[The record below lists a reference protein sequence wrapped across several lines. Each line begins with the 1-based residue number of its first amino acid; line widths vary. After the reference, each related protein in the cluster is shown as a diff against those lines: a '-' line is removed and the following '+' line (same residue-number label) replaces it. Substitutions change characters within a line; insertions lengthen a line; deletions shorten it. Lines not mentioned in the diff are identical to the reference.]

1 MTQKDHRRIPWWMFI
16 LAALF
21 VGDFALQTYCRLFNV
36 LAFGYTTRLED
47 GRGIVDSVEP
57 GSAAERA
64 GLRAGDVI
72 LTLEGRAIGVYSGGG
87 GRIFGIFRPHLVPH
101 RPYRFEIERE
111 GRRQELAIEAERLE
125 PLSYWGA
132 YTHAAWQ
139 FASLFLLATGLLIAF
154 SRPSDALARS
164 GALAMAMLSVGLYFT
179 NLPTGYAAIWR
190 GLPLAVGI
198 LLWVPHV
205 CVYLFGPILLT
216 FFVLF
221 PRPLVR
227 SRWPWVA
234 VWLPALAFL
243 PVNLRGAVLT
253 VYDPARAYS
262 AIQPPWFYQAQIA
275 MLGLYG
281 LASFAALAVN
291 FVQLKAPNERRRLRL
306 LLLGGGAGVL
316 PGLIRL
322 VFMGLFPNSAVAVF
336 LSSNPIADILIA
348 AIFVLFPVCFAYSIL
363 RHRLLDIRVIIRRG
377 LQYTLARKTLLALM
391 PALGIVL
398 AVDLTL
404 NRQQTLAEIFRS
416 RGWVYAALGLLAFV
430 AYKRRKAW
438 MEKLDKRFFR
448 EQYNSQRILASVLE
462 DIREA
467 KSFERVAPRVVAR
480 IEAALHPEFVSVMAR
495 RPSEREYHLLSA
507 APSGQTTPPLA
518 ADSKLLALARLLGKP
533 LEVLMADTSW
543 LEGRLP
549 PEEIEFARGAR
560 IDLFVP
566 IGSSSASAEA
576 VLALGIKR
584 SEEPYSRED
593 QDLLEAIASSL
604 GLLFE
609 QWAPAAARAAAEGAA
624 AQAATLAISAF
635 EVCPACGLCHDL
647 GTQKCPQDGA
657 DLTLAHLP
665 RTLAGRYRLERR
677 LGRGGMGT
685 VYEAADS
692 GLERRVAVKVLRE
705 HLAESDEA
713 ARRFKLEARAAAG
726 FAHPNVVTV
735 HDYGVAEGRRAFL
748 VMELLEGATLRD
760 ELKRRSRLEA
770 DRTVEVFRGVCAAV
784 DAAHRR
790 QIIHRDL
797 KPENIF
803 LARAEGFDKPGE
815 TVKVLDF
822 GIAKILAGPGDAGE
836 TLTGFDTSAGV
847 LVGTLAYLSPGQLLG
862 ESPGVHWDLWA
873 LAVVAYETLA
883 GRLPFGTASTDEWRR
898 EVLAGQCKPLTASLE
913 GAPEVWQAF
922 FADCFAPD
930 RARRPQTAAEFFKRM
945 EKALSSVGIGEE
957 TRKKSGVS

>member
-1 MTQKDHRRIPWWMFI
+1 MFV

-36 LAFGYTTRLED
+36 LAFGYTARTESE
-47 GRGIVDSVEP
+47 GRGVESVDP
-57 GSAAERA
+57 GSSAERA

-72 LTLEGRAIGVYSGGG
+72 LALEGLAIGEYTGPAAMA
-87 GRIFGIFRPHLVPH
+87 FRSNLEAG

-111 GRRQELAIEAERLE
+111 GRRLDLGIEAERLK
-125 PLSYWGA
+125 PLSYWEA
-132 YTHAAWQ
+132 YSHAAWQ
-139 FASLFLLATGLLIAF
+139 FASLFLLATALLIAF
-154 SRPSDALARS
+154 SRPFDVLARS
-164 GALAMAMLSVGLYFT
+164 GALALGMLSVGLYFT

-190 GLPLAVGI
+190 GLPWVAGA

-205 CVYLFGPILLT
+205 AVLLFGPILLT

-221 PRPLVR
+221 PRPLFR
-227 SRWPWVA
+227 SRWPWAA

-243 PVNLRGAVLT
+243 PLNLRGVVLAVYEPGRAFAAAHAPWIGRAQT
-253 VYDPARAYS
+253 VL
-262 AIQPPWFYQAQIA
+262 
-275 MLGLYG
+275 LGLYG

-291 FVQLKAPNERRRLRL
+291 FVRLKAPNERRRLRL
-306 LLLGGGAGVL
+306 LLLGGAAGVL
-316 PGLIRL
+316 PGLLRL
-322 VFMGLFPNSAVAVF
+322 VIWGLFPDSKVSAF
-336 LSSNPIADILIA
+336 LGSNPIADILIA
-348 AIFVLFPVCFAYSIL
+348 AIFVLFPICFAYSIL

-377 LQYTLARKTLLALM
+377 LRYTLARKTLLALM
-391 PALGIVL
+391 PALGTAL

-416 RGWVYAALGLLAFV
+416 RGWLYAALGLLAFV
-430 AYKRRKAW
+430 AYKRRKIW
-438 MEKLDKRFFR
+438 LEKLDKRFFR

-467 KSFERVAPRVVAR
+467 KSFERVAPRVVAH

-518 ADSKLLALARLLGKP
+518 ADSKLLALARVLGKP

-549 PEEIEFARGAR
+549 PEEIEFARRSR

-609 QWAPAAARAAAEGAA
+609 QWAPSAARAGAVGATAA
-624 AQAATLAISAF
+624 AAAGAATLAMTAF
-635 EVCPACGLCHDL
+635 EICPTCGLCHDL
-647 GTQKCPQDGA
+647 GTRKCTQDGA
-657 DLTLAHLP
+657 DLTLTHLP
-665 RTLAGRYRLERR
+665 RTLAGRYRLDRH

-685 VYEAADS
+685 VFEAADS

-713 ARRFKLEARAAAG
+713 ARRFKREARAAAG

-735 HDYGVAEGRRAFL
+735 HDYGVAEGGHAFL

-760 ELKRRSRLEA
+760 ELKRGPRPDA
-770 DRTVEVFRGVCAAV
+770 ARTVEVFRGVCAAV

-803 LARAEGFDKPGE
+803 LARSEGFDRPGE

-822 GIAKILAGPGDAGE
+822 GIAKILAAPCDAAGE

-862 ESPGVHWDLWA
+862 EAPGVHWDLWA
-873 LAVVAYETLA
+873 LSVVAYEMLA
-883 GRLPFGTASTDEWRR
+883 GRLPFATTSTDEWRR
-898 EVLAGQCKPLTASLE
+898 SVVAGAFEPLNTSLE
-913 GAPEVWQAF
+913 GAPQAWQAYF
-922 FADCFAPD
+922 GDCFAPD
-930 RARRPQTAAEFFKRM
+930 RARRPRSAADFFRKL
-945 EKALSSVGIGEE
+945 EKALTAV
-957 TRKKSGVS
+957 

>member
-1 MTQKDHRRIPWWMFI
+1 M
-16 LAALF
+16 
-21 VGDFALQTYCRLFNV
+21 GSLQ
-36 LAFGYTTRLED
+36 
-47 GRGIVDSVEP
+47 
-57 GSAAERA
+57 
-64 GLRAGDVI
+64 
-72 LTLEGRAIGVYSGGG
+72 
-87 GRIFGIFRPHLVPH
+87 
-101 RPYRFEIERE
+101 
-111 GRRQELAIEAERLE
+111 
-125 PLSYWGA
+125 GA
-132 YTHAAWQ
+132 SWQ
-139 FASLFLLATGLLIAF
+139 FASLFLLATALLIAF
-154 SRPSDALARS
+154 SRPFDALARS
-164 GALAMAMLSVGLYFT
+164 GALALAMLSVGLYFT
-179 NLPTGYAAIWR
+179 NMPTGYAAIWR
-190 GLPLAVGI
+190 SLPWAVGV

-205 CVYLFGPILLT
+205 CVCLFGPVLLT

-221 PRPLVR
+221 PRPLFR

-243 PVNLRGAVLT
+243 PLNLRAAVLT
-253 VYDPARAYS
+253 VYAPARAY
-262 AIQPPWFYQAQIA
+262 AVVQPPWFYQAQVA

-291 FVQLKAPNERRRLRL
+291 FVRLKAPNERRRLRL
-306 LLLGGGAGVL
+306 LLIGGGAGVL
-316 PGLIRL
+316 PGLIRM
-322 VFMGLFPNSAVAVF
+322 VSMGLFPNSAVTAF
-336 LSSNPIADILIA
+336 LGSNPFADILIA

-377 LQYTLARKTLLALM
+377 LQYTMARRTLLALM

-404 NRQQTLAEIFRS
+404 NRQQTLAEVFRS

-438 MEKLDKRFFR
+438 LEKLDKRFFR

-518 ADSKLLALARLLGKP
+518 ADSKLIALARVLGKP

-549 PEEIEFARGAR
+549 PEEIEFARRSR
-560 IDLFVP
+560 IDLFVS
-566 IGSSSASAEA
+566 IGGSSASAEA

-609 QWAPAAARAAAEGAA
+609 QWTPAAARPAEGATAAAAAE
-624 AQAATLAISAF
+624 AATLAIEAF

-647 GTQKCPQDGA
+647 GTRKCPREGA
-657 DLTLAHLP
+657 DLILTHLP

-685 VYEAADS
+685 VFEAADS

-713 ARRFKLEARAAAG
+713 ARRFKSEARAAAG

-735 HDYGVAEGRRAFL
+735 HDYGVAEGRHAFL

-760 ELKRRSRLEA
+760 ELKRRSRLDA
-770 DRTVEVFRGVCAAV
+770 ARTVDIFRGVCAAV
-784 DAAHRR
+784 EAAHRR

-873 LAVVAYETLA
+873 LGVVAYETLA
-883 GRLPFGTASTDEWRR
+883 GRLPFETAATDEWRR
-898 EVLAGQCKPLTASLE
+898 KVLAGQFKPLTASLE
-913 GAPEVWQAF
+913 GAAEAWQAF

-930 RARRPQTAAEFFKRM
+930 RARRPRSAAEFYRRL
-945 EKALSSVGIGEE
+945 EKTLRPI
-957 TRKKSGVS
+957 

>member
-1 MTQKDHRRIPWWMFI
+1 MFV

-21 VGDFALQTYCRLFNV
+21 VGDFALQTYCRIFNV
-36 LAFGYTTRLED
+36 LAFGYTAWTKGE
-47 GRGIVDSVEP
+47 GRIVESIDP
-57 GSAAERA
+57 GSSAERA

-72 LTLEGRAIGVYSGGG
+72 LTLEGRPIADYTNLGAMA
-87 GRIFGIFRPHLVPH
+87 FRSHLEPH
-101 RPYRFEIERE
+101 RTYRFEVERE
-111 GRRQELAIEAERLE
+111 GRKLDLAIEAERLK
-125 PLSYWGA
+125 PLSYWEA
-132 YTHAAWQ
+132 YSHAAWQ
-139 FASLFLLATGLLIAF
+139 FASLFLLATALLIAF
-154 SRPSDALARS
+154 SRPFDALARS
-164 GALAMAMLSVGLYFT
+164 GALALAMLSVGLYFT

-190 GLPLAVGI
+190 GLPRSIGI
-198 LLWVPHV
+198 ALWVPHISV
-205 CVYLFGPILLT
+205 LLFGPILLT

-221 PRPLVR
+221 PRPLFR
-227 SRWPWVA
+227 SRWPWAA

-243 PVNLRGAVLT
+243 PLNLRGVVLA
-253 VYDPARAYS
+253 VYDPAKAF
-262 AIQPPWFYQAQIA
+262 AATPAPWIDQAQTV

-291 FVQLKAPNERRRLRL
+291 FVRLKAPNERRRLRL
-306 LLLGGGAGVL
+306 LLLGGAAGVL
-316 PGLIRL
+316 PGLVRL
-322 VFMGLFPNSAVAVF
+322 VIWGLFPNSAVSAF
-336 LSSNPIADILIA
+336 LGSNPIADILIA
-348 AIFVLFPVCFAYSIL
+348 AIFVLFPICFAYSIL

-377 LQYTLARKTLLALM
+377 LRYTLARKTLLALM

-404 NRQQTLAEIFRS
+404 NRRQTLAEIFRS

-438 MEKLDKRFFR
+438 LEKLDKRFFR

-467 KSFERVAPRVVAR
+467 RSFERVAPRVVAH

-495 RPSEREYHLLSA
+495 RPTEREYHLLSA

-518 ADSKLLALARLLGKP
+518 ADSKLLALARVLGKP

-549 PEEIEFARGAR
+549 PEEIEFARRSR

-609 QWAPAAARAAAEGAA
+609 QWAPSAARAAAEGATA
-624 AQAATLAISAF
+624 AAEAATLAVVAF

-647 GTQKCPQDGA
+647 GTRKCPQDGA
-657 DLTLAHLP
+657 DLVLTHLP
-665 RTLAGRYRLERR
+665 RTLAGRYRLDRR

-685 VYEAADS
+685 VFEAADS
-692 GLERRVAVKVLRE
+692 GLERRVAVKLLRE

-713 ARRFKLEARAAAG
+713 ARRFKREARAAAG

-735 HDYGVAEGRRAFL
+735 HDYGVAEGGHAFL

-760 ELKRRSRLEA
+760 ELKLRSRLDA
-770 DRTVEVFRGVCAAV
+770 ARTVDVFKGVCAAV

-790 QIIHRDL
+790 QIVHRDL

-803 LARAEGFDKPGE
+803 LARAEGFDKSGD

-836 TLTGFDTSAGV
+836 TLTGFDTSAGI
-847 LVGTLAYLSPGQLLG
+847 LVGTLAYLSPGQLRG
-862 ESPGVHWDLWA
+862 EAPGVHWDLWA

-883 GRLPFGTASTDEWRR
+883 ARLPFETSSTDEWRR
-898 EVLAGQCKPLTASLE
+898 EVLAGLFKPLTATLE
-913 GAPEVWQAF
+913 GAPEAWQAF

-930 RARRPQTAAEFFKRM
+930 RARRPRSAADFFRRL
-945 EKALSSVGIGEE
+945 EKALASPNYS
-957 TRKKSGVS
+957 